1 MTVGR
6 AIVVAVVVASS
17 ISCRHQVQVGPEVKE
32 LTVVLLPDG
41 STQCR
46 IMTNPPRIPVSK
58 RNRDAVRWKIVDA
71 CKGIESFKEVTI
83 RFDKGQPNPF
93 TAACALRGT
102 QEIGPCALD
111 PSAQRGAHA
120 YSVNLGPVK
129 EDPELEIVF

>member
-1 MTVGR
+1 MIVAR
-6 AIVVAVVVASS
+6 AIVAAVMAGLF
-17 ISCRHQVQVGPEVKE
+17 ISCRHQVQLEPEIKE

-41 STQCR
+41 ASQCR
-46 IMTNPPRIPVSK
+46 IRTNPPRIPVNK
-58 RNRDAVRWKIVDA
+58 RNQDQVRWRIVDA

-93 TAACALRGT
+93 TAACSLTGT

-111 PSAQRGAHA
+111 PSAQRGTHA
-120 YSVNLGPVK
+120 YSVNLGSIK

>member
-1 MTVGR
+1 MIVAR
-6 AIVVAVVVASS
+6 AILAAVVVAFV
-17 ISCRHQVQVGPEVKE
+17 ISCRQQVRVGPEIRE
-32 LTVVLLPDG
+32 LTVVLLPDAAA
-41 STQCR
+41 QCR
-46 IMTNPPRIPVSK
+46 IRTNPPRIPVSK
-58 RNRDAVRWKIVDA
+58 RNRDAVRWRIVDA

-93 TAACALRGT
+93 TAVCALAGT
-102 QEIGPCALD
+102 QEIGPCTLD